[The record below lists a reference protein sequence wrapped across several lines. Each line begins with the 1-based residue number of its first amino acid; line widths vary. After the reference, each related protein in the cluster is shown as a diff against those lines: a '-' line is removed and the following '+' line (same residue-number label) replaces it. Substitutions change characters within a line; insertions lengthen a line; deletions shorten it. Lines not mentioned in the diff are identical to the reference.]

1 MIFKAFLFRSI
12 AEKGP
17 SAEEKITSLEAVV
30 STYEAKVNGLENE
43 IETQREQYEKKLLEF
58 AQRFVR
64 KPQILLDGILSI
76 FTFVPFPDWKP

>member
-1 MIFKAFLFRSI
+1 M
-12 AEKGP
+12 
-17 SAEEKITSLEAVV
+17 

>member
-1 MIFKAFLFRSI
+1 M
-12 AEKGP
+12 
-17 SAEEKITSLEAVV
+17 

-43 IETQREQYEKKLLEF
+43 IETQKEQYEKKLLEF